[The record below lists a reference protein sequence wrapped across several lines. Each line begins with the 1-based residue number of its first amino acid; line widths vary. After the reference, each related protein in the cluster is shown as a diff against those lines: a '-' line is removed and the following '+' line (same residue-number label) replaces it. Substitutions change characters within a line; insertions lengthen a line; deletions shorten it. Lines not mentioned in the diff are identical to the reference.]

1 MSCCKYNCAY
11 VTVIAAIL
19 AGVALGIL
27 YTLGYVS
34 AGIVFWAYLAA
45 GVLGIL
51 LAPIY
56 ATGISCGG
64 RCCFARYRCLV
75 LSGAIGTVVTGVIGL
90 LAAPFAA
97 TTAVAIILGIVTFFL
112 VLLLGSLVC
121 LTNCLSD
128 N

>member
-1 MSCCKYNCAY
+1 MNCCKYNCAY
-11 VTVIAAIL
+11 VAVIVAIL

-27 YTLGYVS
+27 YALGFVS
-34 AGIVFWAYLAA
+34 AGIVFWAYLAT

-56 ATGISCGG
+56 ATGISCNG

-75 LSGAIGTVVTGVIGL
+75 LSAAIGTVVTGIIGL

-97 TTAVAIILGIVTFFL
+97 TTVVAIVLGVAAFFV

-121 LTNCLSD
+121 LTNCLGD